1 MFSIKTNYIIL
12 IWIIILIL
20 FTFFCVFRLGYM
32 REKYYDVSQYLQ
44 KTTQPNIISYINNE
58 QTNTT
63 VDLQNK
69 INNNIVINDIE
80 VLFDIK
86 NVTQTHVNFIT
97 DLCQILDA
105 NELEIGNFDYDIFN
119 LVVNKIKHYDMDLIK
134 CNN

>member
-1 MFSIKTNYIIL
+1 MAAAARNVPTRSR
-12 IWIIILIL
+12 
-20 FTFFCVFRLGYM
+20 FT
-32 REKYYDVSQYLQ
+32 YD
-44 KTTQPNIISYINNE
+44 TT
-58 QTNTT
+58 TG
-63 VDLQNK
+63 D
-69 INNNIVINDIE
+69 IVINDIE

-119 LVVNKIKHYDMDLIK
+119 LVVNKIQHYDMDLIK